1 MSDGYIRPRN
11 YIHSPLRIPQ
21 HLGQLH
27 KEMANSNGGTVQGNT
42 LYRIMEMDK
51 KDNIKISPSIPFNTT
66 PDMIKYFYLKIM
78 GNRVKRFQRVQVLDE
93 DLKVLE
99 TIYPEK

>member
-1 MSDGYIRPRN
+1 
-11 YIHSPLRIPQ
+11 
-21 HLGQLH
+21 
-27 KEMANSNGGTVQGNT
+27 MANSNGGTVQGNT

>member
-1 MSDGYIRPRN
+1 
-11 YIHSPLRIPQ
+11 
-21 HLGQLH
+21 
-27 KEMANSNGGTVQGNT
+27 MANSNTGAIQGNT

-51 KDNIKISPSIPFNTT
+51 KDNIKISPSISFDTSIE
-66 PDMIKYFYLKIM
+66 MIKYFYLKIM
-78 GNRVKRFQRVQVLDE
+78 GSRVKRFLKVQILDE